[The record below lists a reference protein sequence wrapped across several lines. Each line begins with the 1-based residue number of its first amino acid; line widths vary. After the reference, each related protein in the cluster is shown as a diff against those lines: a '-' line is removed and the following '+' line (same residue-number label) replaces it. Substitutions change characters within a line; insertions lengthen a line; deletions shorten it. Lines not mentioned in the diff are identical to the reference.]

1 MIRNL
6 SDSVLDS
13 VSRTLSDA
21 FSGTQITNIFAA
33 CSIPDTSG
41 ESTKWKRLYFT
52 FESLQK
58 TDRCA
63 NRIGDFIQNAMN
75 PSRWTSEGNR
85 ERYETVRADLNRALI
100 FEGLSV
106 GKDGKLVQEK
116 AAASL
121 DEAHQRTNRLRS
133 ELEHRRMHPAI
144 LGACSRLLLK
154 DDNFFH
160 AAFEAT
166 KSVAGRMREISG
178 LDKDGNQ
185 LVNEALERGQRP
197 FPLVAFNAYVSE
209 TDKNEHMGI
218 THLTRGLFFAF
229 RNVTAH
235 EPSTVWMISEQD
247 ALDMMS
253 TASLVHRR
261 LDSATSTAQH
271 QPHDA

>member
-1 MIRNL
+1 VIPNL
-6 SDSVLDS
+6 SDSTLDS
-13 VSRTLSDA
+13 VSRTLGDA

-33 CSIPDTSG
+33 CGILDTSG

-52 FESLQK
+52 FEGIQK

-63 NRIGDFIQNAMN
+63 NRIGDFIQNSMN
-75 PSRWTSEGNR
+75 PSRWTSDDDR
-85 ERYETVRADLNRALI
+85 ERYEGVRANLNRALI

-106 GKDGKLVQEK
+106 GKDGKLVQQK

-133 ELEHRRMHPAI
+133 ELEHRRMHPTI
-144 LGACSRLLLK
+144 LGSCSRLLLK

-166 KSVAGRMREISG
+166 KSVAARIREISA

-197 FPLVAFNAYVSE
+197 FPLVVFNAYVSE

-218 THLTRGLFFAF
+218 THLIRGLLFAF

-235 EPSTVWMISEQD
+235 EPATIWLISEQD

-253 TASLVHRR
+253 TASLIHRR
-261 LDSATSTAQH
+261 LDSATSTVQH
-271 QPHDA
+271 QPHGA